1 MVIDNAF
8 KECDKV
14 KEFELI
20 TSSEVDNGIK
30 NIKERSSLSTSTFA
44 NEDNNNNGFLVCD
57 PLFEKKKTRL
67 WWWDIQK
74 ENCEVNDN
82 KRIVI
87 MDEGD
92 PLVKT
97 TSPLNLREMIDGFD
111 NKLDEV
117 SVTVTECDKVKEFEL
132 INSSEVD
139 NGIKNIKER
148 SSLSTSTF
156 ANEDNKLN
164 DQGEVNDNKRIV
176 IMDEGDPLVKTTSP
190 LNLSEMIDG
199 FDNKLDEVSVTVT
212 GEVNDNKRIV
222 IMDEGDPLVKT
233 TSPLNLRE
241 MIDGFDN
248 KLDEVS
254 VTVTGQ
260 DHVKGMDC
268 YGSYWEVISQ
278 Q

>member
-20 TSSEVDNGIK
+20 NSSEVDNGIK

-44 NEDNNNNGFLVCD
+44 NEDNSNNGFLVCD
-57 PLFEKKKTRL
+57 PLFEKKKTRP
-67 WWWDIQK
+67 WWRDIQK

-97 TSPLNLREMIDGFD
+97 TSPLNLSEMIDGFD

-212 GEVNDNKRIV
+212 
-222 IMDEGDPLVKT
+222 
-233 TSPLNLRE
+233 
-241 MIDGFDN
+241 
-248 KLDEVS
+248 
-254 VTVTGQ
+254 
-260 DHVKGMDC
+260 
-268 YGSYWEVISQ
+268 
-278 Q
+278 